1 MLNLLTATV
10 VALTAIQQGSL
21 TDEADVATDGDVT
34 GNPLVYSGREGSLA
48 ITIPRIQDP
57 NVSIDGRLD
66 DAVWKTA
73 AVLTD
78 FTQYEPVEGI
88 PSTEE
93 TQVRVF
99 YSGDAIYF
107 AVRAWDSEPD
117 LILARLGERDRS
129 VFTDD
134 WIRIMLDTFDDQR
147 QAYVFYVNPLGIQVD
162 GLWIEGM
169 QRRSSSSGSGVSI
182 DYNPDFIWESDGRV
196 IEDGWTAEM
205 KIPYV
210 SLRFREVPV
219 QDWGLSVARGVRRKE
234 FKQAWA
240 PITQNITS
248 TLGQSGRIVGL
259 RDIKPRKLVEINPV
273 ATGIRK
279 GQETNGQFA
288 RDGFAQ
294 DFGVNGRY
302 GITRNLVLDATVNP
316 DFSQVEADANRI
328 TVNERFALF
337 FAEKRPFFLEGTE
350 IFRLPRNLVHTR
362 QIADP
367 IGGAKLTGKIG
378 SFNVGYLGAVDEGPK
393 SLFGGDNEAVFN
405 LLRVRRDVGVGSTV
419 GFLYT
424 DRTLTGGGD
433 DFNRVLAGDA
443 RFLFSGRYTLTTQ
456 FAGSW
461 TSSTAGPARI
471 KPLVMAQLQRSGRRF
486 GWLLKFDDVNPDFET
501 KSGFIPR
508 VGDTQTF
515 GNVRYTHFGRPGS
528 VIERISTALQVDAF
542 FDHDEFWGGST
553 PFEAEVQ
560 LMPTFAFK
568 GNRNITLILRDGYFR
583 FRPEEYAAYEV
594 QQTGGLTSPFA
605 IPGDLTHLKAVGFT
619 SRARVTNAIQLNGNV
634 FYREVPIF
642 IEAARGLELNAR
654 PDIQIRPTNSL
665 QLQLSHTFSRLWRQR
680 DDTEF
685 STVHISRLR
694 TQYQFAKG
702 LLARAIIQY
711 NLEDRSA
718 LRDPATEL
726 PLLVGG
732 AVVDRRQRGS
742 FQGQFLL
749 QYEPSPGTI
758 FFVGYTRLE
767 SGERTYR
774 LSRMEPTED
783 GLFVKLSYLFRM

>member
-10 VALTAIQQGSL
+10 VVLTSFQQVSS
-21 TDEADVATDGDVT
+21 ADTAGAVTAGDVT
-34 GNPLVYSGREGSLA
+34 GNPLVFSGRAGRLEVA
-48 ITIPRIQDP
+48 IPRIENPDIT
-57 NVSIDGRLD
+57 VDGRLD
-66 DAVWKTA
+66 DPVWESA

-88 PSTEE
+88 PATEE

-117 LILARLGERDRS
+117 LILARLGERDRA

-162 GLWIEGM
+162 GLWIEGL
-169 QRRSSSSGSGVSI
+169 RSRFGRSAVSI
-182 DYNPDFIWESDGRV
+182 DFNPDFIWESDGRV
-196 IEDGWTAEM
+196 IADGWTAEM

-210 SLRFREVPV
+210 SLRFREVSV
-219 QDWGLSVARGVRRKE
+219 QDWGLSVSRGIRRKE

-240 PITQNITS
+240 PLTQNVSS
-248 TLGQSGRIVGL
+248 TLAQAGKLVGL
-259 RDIKPRKLVEINPV
+259 RDIKPRRLVEINPV

-279 GQETNGQFA
+279 GQETGGQFV

-294 DFGVNGRY
+294 DFGVNARY

-350 IFRLPRNLVHTR
+350 IFRSPRNLVHTR

-378 SFNVGYLGAVDEGPK
+378 SFSVGYLGAVDQGPK
-393 SLFGGDNEAVFN
+393 SLFGGDNAAVFN
-405 LLRVRRDVGVGSTV
+405 ILRVRRDVGAGSTV

-424 DRTLTGGGD
+424 DRTLAGGGN

-443 RFLFSGRYTLTTQ
+443 RFLFGGRYTLTTQ

-461 TSSTAGPARI
+461 TSTTSGPARLQ
-471 KPLVMAQLQRSGRRF
+471 PLVMAQLARSGRNF
-486 GWLLKFDDVNPDFET
+486 GWQVKFDDVSPGFRT
-501 KSGFIPR
+501 QSGFIPR

-515 GNVRYTHFGRPGS
+515 GNVRYTHFGAPGS
-528 VIERISTALQVDAF
+528 VLERVSSTLQIDAF
-542 FDHDEFWGGST
+542 FDHDEFWGGGT

-560 LMPTFAFK
+560 LMPTFTFR
-568 GNRNITLILRDGYFR
+568 GNRNITVILRDGFFR
-583 FRPEEYAAYEV
+583 FLPESYASYEV
-594 QQTGGLTSPFA
+594 QGAAGNPAPFT
-605 IPGDLTHLKAVGFT
+605 IPNDLTHMKAIAVMP
-619 SRARVTNAIQLNGNV
+619 RARINNAIRINGSI

-642 IEAARGLELNAR
+642 IEAARGLELMVR
-654 PDIQIRPTNSL
+654 PDITVRPTSSL
-665 QLQLSHTFSRLWRQR
+665 QLQVSHTFSRLWRQR

-685 STVHISRLR
+685 STVQISRLR
-694 TQYQFAKG
+694 AQYQFTKG
-702 LLARAIIQY
+702 LLARAVIQF

-718 LRDPATEL
+718 LCDPTTEL
-726 PLLVGG
+726 PIVIDGSLVG
-732 AVVDRRQRGS
+732 RREKGD
-742 FQGQFLL
+742 FQGEFLL

-767 SGERTYR
+767 SGERSYR

>member
-10 VALTAIQQGSL
+10 VALTSFQQVSS
-21 TDEADVATDGDVT
+21 ADTTGAVTDGDVA
-34 GNPLVYSGREGSLA
+34 GNPLVFSGRAGRLA
-48 ITIPRIQDP
+48 VAIPRIENPDIT
-57 NVSIDGRLD
+57 VDGRLD
-66 DAVWKTA
+66 DPVWESA

-88 PSTEE
+88 PATEE

-107 AVRAWDSEPD
+107 AIRAWDSEPD
-117 LILARLGERDRS
+117 LILARLGERDRA

-169 QRRSSSSGSGVSI
+169 RSRFGGRSAVSI
-182 DYNPDFIWESDGRV
+182 DFNPDFIWESDGRV
-196 IEDGWTAEM
+196 IADGWTAEM

-210 SLRFREVPV
+210 SLRFREVSV
-219 QDWGLSVARGVRRKE
+219 QDWGLSVSRGVRRKE
-234 FKQAWA
+234 FKQSWA
-240 PITQNITS
+240 PLTRDVSS
-248 TLGQSGRIVGL
+248 TLAQAGKLVGL

-273 ATGIRK
+273 ATGIRR
-279 GQETNGQFA
+279 GQETDGQFV

-302 GITRNLVLDATVNP
+302 GITQNLVLDATVNP

-350 IFRLPRNLVHTR
+350 IFRSPRNLVHTR
-362 QIADP
+362 RIADP

-393 SLFGGDNEAVFN
+393 SLFGGDYQAVFN
-405 LLRVRRDVGVGSTV
+405 ILRVRRDVGAGSTV
-419 GFLYT
+419 GILYT
-424 DRTLTGGGD
+424 DRTLAGGGN

-443 RFLFSGRYTLTTQ
+443 RFLFNGRYTLTTQ

-461 TSSTAGPARI
+461 TSTTSGPASLR
-471 KPLVMAQLQRSGRRF
+471 PLVMAQLTRSGRNF
-486 GWLLKFDDVNPDFET
+486 GWQVKFDDVSPGFRTE
-501 KSGFIPR
+501 SGFIPR
-508 VGDTQTF
+508 VGDTQAF
-515 GNVRYTHFGRPGS
+515 GNIRYTHFGAPGS
-528 VIERISTALQVDAF
+528 VLERVSSTLQVDAF
-542 FDHDEFWGGST
+542 FDHDEFWGGGT

-560 LMPTFAFK
+560 LMPTFSFK
-568 GNRNITLILRDGYFR
+568 GNRNITVILRDGFFR
-583 FRPEEYAAYEV
+583 FLPESYASYEV
-594 QQTGGLTSPFA
+594 QGAAGNPSPFA
-605 IPGDLTHLKAVGFT
+605 IPNDLAHLKAIAVMP
-619 SRARVTNAIQLNGNV
+619 RARINNAIQINGSF

-642 IEAARGLELNAR
+642 IEAARGLELMVR
-654 PDIQIRPTNSL
+654 PDITVRPTGSL

-702 LLARAIIQY
+702 LLARGIVQY

-718 LRDPATEL
+718 LRDPTTEL
-726 PLLVGG
+726 PIVIDGSLVG
-732 AVVDRRQRGS
+732 RREKGD

>member
-10 VALTAIQQGSL
+10 VALTSFQQVSS
-21 TDEADVATDGDVT
+21 ADTTGAVTDGDVA
-34 GNPLVYSGREGSLA
+34 GNLLVFSGRAGRLA
-48 ITIPRIQDP
+48 VAIPRIENPDIS
-57 NVSIDGRLD
+57 VDGRLD
-66 DAVWKTA
+66 DPVWESA

-88 PSTEE
+88 PATEE

-107 AVRAWDSEPD
+107 AIRAWDSEPD
-117 LILARLGERDRS
+117 LILARLGERDRA

-169 QRRSSSSGSGVSI
+169 RSRFGGRSAVSI
-182 DYNPDFIWESDGRV
+182 DFNPDFIWESDGRV
-196 IEDGWTAEM
+196 IADGWTAEM

-210 SLRFREVPV
+210 SLRFREVSV
-219 QDWGLSVARGVRRKE
+219 QDWGLSVSRGVRRKE
-234 FKQAWA
+234 FKQSWA
-240 PITQNITS
+240 PLTRDVSS
-248 TLGQSGRIVGL
+248 TLAQAGKLVGL

-273 ATGIRK
+273 ATGIRR
-279 GQETNGQFA
+279 GQETDGQFV

-302 GITRNLVLDATVNP
+302 GITQNLVLDATVNP

-350 IFRLPRNLVHTR
+350 IFRSPRNLVHTR
-362 QIADP
+362 RIADP

-393 SLFGGDNEAVFN
+393 SLFGGDYQAVFN
-405 LLRVRRDVGVGSTV
+405 ILRVRRDVGAGSTV
-419 GFLYT
+419 GILYT
-424 DRTLTGGGD
+424 DRTLAGGGN

-443 RFLFSGRYTLTTQ
+443 RFLFNGRYTLTTQ

-461 TSSTAGPARI
+461 TSTTSGPASLQ
-471 KPLVMAQLQRSGRRF
+471 PLVMAQLTRSGRNF
-486 GWLLKFDDVNPDFET
+486 GWQVKFDDVSPGFRTE
-501 KSGFIPR
+501 SGFIPR

-515 GNVRYTHFGRPGS
+515 GNIRYTHFGAPGS
-528 VIERISTALQVDAF
+528 VLERVSSTLQVDAF
-542 FDHDEFWGGST
+542 FDHDEFWGGGT

-560 LMPTFAFK
+560 LMPTFSFK
-568 GNRNITLILRDGYFR
+568 GNRNVTVILRDGFFR
-583 FRPEEYAAYEV
+583 FLPESYASYEV
-594 QQTGGLTSPFA
+594 QGAAGNPAPFA
-605 IPGDLTHLKAVGFT
+605 IPNDLAHLKAIAVL
-619 SRARVTNAIQLNGNV
+619 SRARVTNAIQLNSNV

-642 IEAARGLELNAR
+642 IEAARGLELMVR
-654 PDIQIRPTNSL
+654 PDITVRPTSSL

-702 LLARAIIQY
+702 LLARGIVQY

-718 LRDPATEL
+718 LRDPTTEL
-726 PLLVGG
+726 PIVIDGSLVG
-732 AVVDRRQRGS
+732 RREKGD